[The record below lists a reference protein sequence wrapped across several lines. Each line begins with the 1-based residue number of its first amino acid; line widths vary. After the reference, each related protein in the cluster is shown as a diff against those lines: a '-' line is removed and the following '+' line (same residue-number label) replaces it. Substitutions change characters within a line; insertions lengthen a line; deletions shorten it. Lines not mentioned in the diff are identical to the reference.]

1 MRSSMSREMRRVI
14 YGPVASWRLGRSL
27 GVDLVSRAE
36 KTCSFD
42 CVYCQLGCTRHHSAE
57 RREFVPVSRLA
68 GELEE
73 LPALDLDYVT
83 FSGTAE
89 PTLASNLGEAIDEVK
104 RRIQVPVVVLTN
116 ASLVW
121 QPEVREALA
130 RADKVVAKLD
140 APTEELLTSI
150 NRPVEGITLQEILI
164 GIRALRDEYR
174 GCLALQMMFFEGNQE
189 EAEALARL
197 ARAMAPDEI
206 EVNTPL
212 RPCAVEPLPPD
223 ALAEIMT
230 AFEGLNAVSVYEAT
244 RPEVR
249 PLDIKETL
257 QRRPVL

>member
-1 MRSSMSREMRRVI
+1 MSSEIRRVI

-42 CVYCQLGCTRHHSAE
+42 CAYCQLGRTQHHTAE
-57 RREFVPVSRLA
+57 RREFVPIVRLSEELA
-68 GELEE
+68 QLPPLELE
-73 LPALDLDYVT
+73 YVT

-89 PTLASNLGEAIDEVK
+89 PTLAANLGEAIATVK
-104 RRIQVPVVVLTN
+104 EHLAVPVAVLTN
-116 ASLVW
+116 SSLMPSP
-121 QPEVREALA
+121 QVRRDLA
-130 RADKVVAKLD
+130 QADEVVAKLD
-140 APTEELLTSI
+140 APTEELLGRV
-150 NRPVEGITLQEILI
+150 NRPVLGITLARILK
-164 GIRALRDEYR
+164 ALHLFRDEYQGR
-174 GCLALQMMFFEGNQE
+174 LALQMMFYRANRD
-189 EAEALARL
+189 EAEALAAL
-197 ARAMAPDEI
+197 ARELKPDEI

-230 AFEGLNAVSVYEAT
+230 AFKGLNAVSVYEAE

-249 PLDIKETL
+249 PLDIEETL

>member
-1 MRSSMSREMRRVI
+1 MSTDMRRVI
-14 YGPVASWRLGRSL
+14 YGPVPSWRLGRSL

-42 CVYCQLGCTRHHSAE
+42 CVYCQLGRTRHHTAE
-57 RREFVPVSRLA
+57 RREFVPLARLVK
-68 GELEE
+68 ELEE

-104 RRIQVPVVVLTN
+104 ARIQAPAAVLTN
-116 ASLVW
+116 SSLMW
-121 QPEVREALA
+121 MPEVRAALS

-140 APTEELLTSI
+140 APTEELLGTVS
-150 NRPVEGITLQEILI
+150 RPVEGITLQKILA

-174 GCLALQMMFFEGNQE
+174 GCLALQMMFFQANRDQ
-189 EAEALARL
+189 AEALAQL
-197 ARAMAPDEI
+197 AREIAPDEI

-212 RPCAVEPLPPD
+212 RPCAVKPLLPD

-230 AFEGLNAVSVYEAT
+230 AFRGLNAVSVYEAE
-244 RPEVR
+244 RPAVS
-249 PLDIKETL
+249 PLDIEETL

>member
-1 MRSSMSREMRRVI
+1 MSNEMRRVI
-14 YGPVASWRLGRSL
+14 YGPVPSWRLGRSL

-57 RREFVPVSRLA
+57 RRVFVPVSRLA
-68 GELEE
+68 RELEE

-104 RRIQVPVVVLTN
+104 RRIQVPVAVLTN

-130 RADKVVAKLD
+130 RADRVVAKLD

-150 NRPVEGITLQEILI
+150 NRPVEGITLQQILT

-174 GCLALQMMFFEGNQE
+174 GCLALQMMFFKDNQE
-189 EAEALARL
+189 KAEALARL
-197 ARAMAPDEI
+197 ARAIAPDEI

-212 RPCAVEPLPPD
+212 RPCAVEPLPPN

-230 AFEGLNAVSVYEAT
+230 AFEGLNAVSVYEAE